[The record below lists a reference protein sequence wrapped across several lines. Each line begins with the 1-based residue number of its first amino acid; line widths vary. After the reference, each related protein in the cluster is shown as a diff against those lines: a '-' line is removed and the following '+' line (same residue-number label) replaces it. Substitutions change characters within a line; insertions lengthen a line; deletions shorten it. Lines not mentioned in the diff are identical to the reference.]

1 MLQIQA
7 VEPGTFTLLK
17 EIMGM
22 PALAGYS
29 LVGGTALS
37 LIYGHRISI
46 DLDLFGQEAIER
58 DTILQVLGERFG
70 NDFSHNGK
78 LISWAIFGFI
88 RDVKVDIVH
97 YKHPL
102 IGKIQDVGGIR
113 MLSMEDLI
121 AMKINAI
128 LGRGVKKDFWDI
140 YELLHHYS
148 IDQFIDFHS
157 RKFPTH
163 QLMITIPQALVYF
176 HDAEESEEPISL
188 KGQTW
193 EKVKEFIQQK
203 VSDFL
208 C

>member
-22 PALAGYS
+22 PALAGY
-29 LVGGTALS
+29 
-37 LIYGHRISI
+37 H
-46 DLDLFGQEAIER
+46 
-58 DTILQVLGERFG
+58 
-70 NDFSHNGK
+70 
-78 LISWAIFGFI
+78 
-88 RDVKVDIVH
+88 
-97 YKHPL
+97 
-102 IGKIQDVGGIR
+102 
-113 MLSMEDLI
+113 
-121 AMKINAI
+121 
-128 LGRGVKKDFWDI
+128 
-140 YELLHHYS
+140 
-148 IDQFIDFHS
+148 
-157 RKFPTH
+157 
-163 QLMITIPQALVYF
+163 YF